1 MNNVHF
7 TDVPMERPHTDPIL
21 SRKGD
26 LMHLDMLKSGVYL
39 ARRGMMNLSLPMTD
53 TDIDFAVSAFEE
65 FLDSRRAILK

>member
-1 MNNVHF
+1 
-7 TDVPMERPHTDPIL
+7 
-21 SRKGD
+21 
-26 LMHLDMLKSGVYL
+26 MHLDMLKSGVYL